1 MQDPST
7 GVAEV
12 SFPKKIKG
20 TRDFKFLDEELQAR
34 TSLCCTTSFCLL
46 PFCCVIRCL

>member
-1 MQDPST
+1 M
-7 GVAEV
+7 

-34 TSLCCTTSFCLL
+34 TGLRQACVAYRI
-46 PFCCVIRCL
+46 PFAPSSVI